1 MAPARRRARIAGD
14 QQREEGH
21 DRLCRKGRH
30 GRGFHME
37 EVVAGR
43 RGRHGEGRRQQE
55 NPSKF
60 TYEERM
66 GNRRRYT
73 HVTPAKRP

>member
-21 DRLCRKGRH
+21 DRLRRKGRH

-37 EVVAGR
+37 EVVAGQER
-43 RGRHGEGRRQQE
+43 KTWGGEETAGEPQQV
-55 NPSKF
+55 
-60 TYEERM
+60 
-66 GNRRRYT
+66 
-73 HVTPAKRP
+73 HI